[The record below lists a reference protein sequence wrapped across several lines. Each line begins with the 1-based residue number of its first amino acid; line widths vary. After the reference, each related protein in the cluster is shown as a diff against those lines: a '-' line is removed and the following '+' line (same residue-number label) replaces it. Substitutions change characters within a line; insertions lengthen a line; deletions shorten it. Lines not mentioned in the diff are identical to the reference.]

1 MSRVMFTC
9 ELSESLQYAIVVDKY
24 EVASLCIREALLG
37 TGDIRLCVHYGL
49 LLCDG
54 VGVWMYRNTPVMRA
68 AAVWYE
74 VVDGSETA
82 EAPNW

>member
-1 MSRVMFTC
+1 MAKW
-9 ELSESLQYAIVVDKY
+9 SLW
-24 EVASLCIREALLG
+24 IREAVIG
-37 TGDIRLCVHYGL
+37 TRGIRLLCVHSGL

-68 AAVWYE
+68 AAVWYK
-74 VVDGSETA
+74 VVGGSETA